1 MSLLSAVF
9 TAGTLLASRFAAV
22 SLWGAEMASKH
33 CPVCDKVKEEFD
45 RVVPEIVARAEEVI
59 HEVFEEVR
67 EEVLEILPV
76 IAKKLTET
84 AKIVI
89 REVVHAFLFVALD
102 NLRKHF
108 TRSST

>member
-33 CPVCDKVKEEFD
+33 CPVC
-45 RVVPEIVARAEEVI
+45 
-59 HEVFEEVR
+59 EVR